1 MLEGLVRL
9 SFLRSL
15 AGGIAA
21 VSVSLAG
28 CGGGGSSSGG
38 GTVPIVTA
46 TATPTP
52 VSTSG
57 VTSTNSATAFTCP
70 SSDGASSVAI
80 GTRAPGEAVRRPAS
94 RYAAQA
100 TAGTGLIAVTYD
112 RATASS
118 ARLSIAARESN
129 LGAHSVS
136 SLDFPHAGTTVHVLS
151 VPSSQLASTESALRT
166 QAGVRSVAP
175 TGERRFMTTV
185 SQPYFPNNPYF
196 DGFATT
202 VAPAAGQTP
211 PPATFHV
218 APYEESANVP
228 GQWDMHA
235 IGIEHAFAYSQAGNG
250 SGVLNA
256 NALGSAAVKIAM
268 IDTGED
274 VLHPS
279 LVSKVVYQKCY
290 ITNTSGTQS
299 VSNFAPDPF
308 GHGTDTAGIAA
319 AATNSGIGFTGAGGN
334 VSLYDYRVFP
344 TPDDNCGNDSNN
356 DPQCGS
362 DTFDVASAI
371 VDAVQRGVNV
381 ISISLGGGNCPN
393 GADSD
398 PVEGNAISEAIAA
411 NVIVVAAS
419 GNNGAA
425 VNAPACDPGVIAAGA
440 SALADGQINA
450 TGRAGGSAS
459 APVEYVASYSSFGSP
474 GASAKSSS
482 AWGIV
487 APGGDPSGSSDADDL
502 HWIENIWT
510 STPYQVNSS
519 DTTFLGECTDD
530 YPNSTLTAS
539 PVDCRT
545 LIAGTSMST
554 PHVAGTAA
562 LVLSVN
568 GSYQTPAKMKQLLC
582 STADDIG
589 DPHEGCGR
597 LNAYR
602 AMAVALGDPTPP

>member
-1 MLEGLVRL
+1 MRL
-9 SFLRSL
+9 SFLRSV
-15 AGGIAA
+15 AGAIAA
-21 VSVSLAG
+21 VSITLAG
-28 CGGGGSSSGG
+28 CGGGGGGSSSPNPIP
-38 GTVPIVTA
+38 TV

-52 VSTSG
+52 VA
-57 VTSTNSATAFTCP
+57 TSTTSSSSATAFTCP
-70 SSDGASSVAI
+70 TSDGATSVAV
-80 GTRAPGEAVRRPAS
+80 GSGRSSSDSVRRMAS
-94 RYAAQA
+94 RHTAQA
-100 TAGTGLIAVTYD
+100 AATSGLIAVTYD
-112 RATASS
+112 RTTAAS
-118 ARLSIAARESN
+118 ASRAIAARESN
-129 LGAHSVS
+129 LGARAVS

-151 VPSSQLASTESALRT
+151 VPSAQLASTESALRA

-175 TGERRFMTTV
+175 TGERRFTTGV

-235 IGIEHAFAYSQAGNG
+235 IGMEHAFAYSQAGNG
-250 SGVLNA
+250 SGILNA
-256 NALGSAAVKIAM
+256 SALGSAAVKIAM

-279 LVSKVVYQKCY
+279 LVSKVAYQKCY

-308 GHGTDTAGIAA
+308 GHGTNTAGIAA
-319 AATNSGIGFTGAGGN
+319 AAINSGIGFTGAGGN
-334 VSLYDYRVFP
+334 VSIYDYRVFP
-344 TPDDNCGNDSNN
+344 TPDDNCGNDNNN

-362 DTFDVASAI
+362 LTFDVASAI
-371 VDAVQRGVNV
+371 VDAVQHGVNV
-381 ISISLGGGNCPN
+381 ISISLGGGDCPN

-419 GNNGAA
+419 GNNASA

-440 SALADGQINA
+440 SALADGQTN
-450 TGRAGGSAS
+450 GSGHAGGTSS

-474 GASAKSSS
+474 GVSPKSAS

-487 APGGDPSGSSDADDL
+487 APGGDPNGNVDVDDL
-502 HWIENIWT
+502 HWVENIWT
-510 STPYQVNSS
+510 STPYQANSA

-530 YPNSTLTAS
+530 YPNSTLTVA

-554 PHVAGTAA
+554 PHVAGAAA

-582 STADDIG
+582 STADDIS
-589 DPHEGCGR
+589 DAHEGCGR